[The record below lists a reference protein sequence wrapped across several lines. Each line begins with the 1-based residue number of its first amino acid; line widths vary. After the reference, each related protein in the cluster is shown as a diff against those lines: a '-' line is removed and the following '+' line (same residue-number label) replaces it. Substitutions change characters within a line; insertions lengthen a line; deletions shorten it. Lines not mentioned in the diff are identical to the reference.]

1 MGSAKTHIFSSTQ
14 QSFARTAKAISH
26 PARVAIIQHLFRE
39 HIATNKQL
47 NSVTQLSEATVHQH
61 LTVLLRAELI
71 EGTFV
76 GHQHYYK
83 LASKAIEQVEQ
94 LRNIWGESV

>member
-26 PARVAIIQHLFRE
+26 PARVAIIQHLFHE
-39 HIATNKQL
+39 HTATNKQL
-47 NSVTQLSEATVHQH
+47 NAVTQLSEATVHQH
-61 LTVLLRAELI
+61 LTVLLRTELI
-71 EGTFV
+71 EGAFI

-83 LASKAIEQVEQ
+83 LTSKAVEEVER
-94 LRNIWGESV
+94 LKDIWEGSV